1 MQSSSKQPLIL
12 RRIASQRA
20 IPGLALVAGF
30 CIFGPAQHAA
40 ATGLGHGAAA
50 LIEISNDTLVTE
62 VAARSGRAGGAR
74 VARAG
79 GVRAGRGVAVRGG
92 VYRRGV
98 GVGAAAAGAAAIG
111 AAAVGAAATATYYSG
126 YGPSYGGYDPS
137 YGYGAGYS
145 TGYQPGYDYSTGYQ
159 PSYSSSTGYQP
170 DYGSPTGY
178 QPSYGSP
185 TGYQPGYGSPT
196 GYQQPAPGSSTEK
209 LTFEQ
214 AWAKCTPYAQQV
226 PDWNVQGRTARG
238 KSCMLRYGYQI

>member
-12 RRIASQRA
+12 RWIAPQRA
-20 IPGLALVAGF
+20 MPCLTLVVGL

-50 LIEISNDTLVTE
+50 LIAISNDTLVTE
-62 VAARSGRAGGAR
+62 VAARGGRAGGAR

-92 VYRRGV
+92 ARGVAYRGGVYRRGV
-98 GVGAAAAGAAAIG
+98 GVGAAAVGAAAAGAAATG
-111 AAAVGAAATATYYSG
+111 PYYSG
-126 YGPSYGGYDPS
+126 YGPSYGYGSGYWGSGPS
-137 YGYGAGYS
+137 YGYG
-145 TGYQPGYDYSTGYQ
+145 TGYA
-159 PSYSSSTGYQP
+159 
-170 DYGSPTGY
+170 
-178 QPSYGSP
+178 